1 MSIEDAITG
10 AMAEARDEGILED
23 APTGD
28 FGDGVEVQPATEED
42 GAAEVIEPATKTDGD
57 TAEADAEAAAKVVA
71 DKAEADAALALA
83 EKNKGKTPE
92 QILKEELGPDKNERG
107 KENKIP
113 HSRVVKI
120 VDNQVNAR
128 LDPVRVA
135 LGIDAKDFSVDK
147 VVARIAQAKD
157 METEIQ
163 NNRNGEFLMDSNP
176 EKFIRTLAAHH
187 PGYKRFVDLLDGVV
201 KPAERAA
208 EKPAVD
214 PTNDPEPEP
223 DFPLKD
229 AAGVEIGRTYS
240 VAGMKK
246 RDEWRDRQ
254 TEARIFA
261 NPKLKSVL
269 DRDEAQARISAAEP
283 GLKMQMDDARTWE
296 GFSDSEQEILQVL
309 VDDSTQAKVSGRY
322 KHDLN
327 SAYRKIVLPK
337 LKAAKEAAEKAT
349 KEAEAL
355 GRKKAIADI
364 KKRPASTSAPASGG
378 KTPESTG
385 PRDLTD
391 VIKEQVAALKGGRA

>member
-1 MSIEDAITG
+1 MSIEDAISG
-10 AMAEARDEGILED
+10 AMADAREEGILED
-23 APTGD
+23 AAPGD

-42 GAAEVIEPATKTDGD
+42 EGAEVIEPVAGTGD
-57 TAEADAEAAAKVVA
+57 EAAEIDAEVVAAKA
-71 DKAEADAALALA
+71 AEDKATADAAALA

-92 QILKEELGPDKNERG
+92 QILKEELGPDKNAHG

-120 VDNQVNAR
+120 VDNQVAAR
-128 LDPVRVA
+128 MAPVAAA
-135 LGIDAKDFSVDK
+135 LGLEAKDFTVDK
-147 VVARIAQAKD
+147 VVARLAQAKD
-157 METEIQ
+157 FEVEIQ

-176 EKFIRTLAAHH
+176 EKFIRTLASHH
-187 PGYKRFVDLLDGVV
+187 PGYKKFVDLLDGVV

-214 PTNDPEPEP
+214 PANDPEPQP
-223 DFPLKD
+223 DLPIKD
-229 AAGVEIGRTYS
+229 DAGNVVGHTYTMK
-240 VAGMKK
+240 GMQK

-254 TEARIFA
+254 TEARILA

-269 DRDEAQARISAAEP
+269 DRDEAQARITAAEP
-283 GLKMQMDDARTWE
+283 ALKAQMDDARTWE
-296 GFSDSEQEILQVL
+296 GFSDSEAEILGVL
-309 VDDSTQAKVSGRY
+309 VEDSKQAQVSGKY

-327 SAYRKIVLPK
+327 SAYRKVVLPK
-337 LKAAKEAAEKAT
+337 LKAARELAEKNA

-364 KKRPASTSAPASGG
+364 KKRPASTSIPANGG

>member
-23 APTGD
+23 APAGD
-28 FGDGVEVQPATEED
+28 FGDGVEVQPKTTTEED
-42 GAAEVIEPATKTDGD
+42 GAAEVIEPTVEQTEEEKAAADTAAAAV
-57 TAEADAEAAAKVVA
+57 TAEAEAA
-71 DKAEADAALALA
+71 ALA

-92 QILKEELGPDKNERG
+92 QLLKEELGPDKNERG

-128 LDPVRVA
+128 LEPVRAA
-135 LGIDAKDFSVDK
+135 LGVEAKDFSVDK

-187 PGYKRFVDLLDGVV
+187 PGYKKFVDFLDGTV

-214 PTNDPEPEP
+214 LTNDPEPEP

-309 VDDSTQAKVSGRY
+309 VDDSKQAQVSGKY
-322 KHDLN
+322 THDLN

-337 LKAAKEAAEKAT
+337 LKAARELAEKNA

-364 KKRPASTSAPASGG
+364 KKRPASTSIPANGG